1 MKGNGKGKYN
11 NLLVEYQL
19 FNMYY
24 INTYTYILKEGYKLS
39 VYLNTKRR

>member
-24 INTYTYILKEGYKLS
+24 IYILKEGYELS